1 MVNLIVLFLMLLLSG
16 CIFEDSNDGFNSPAL
31 IPQLNPEL
39 PDNYN
44 IIIST
49 IDEDGEPF
57 QSRSLEWGFISE
69 NAANK
74 FNLECEYDT
83 CSQWELGFEVEGDI
97 ELRAW
102 GYIDDGKYCSRH
114 FEGIKQVNSNPS
126 VKQIIELEVLYFA
139 TACE

>member
-1 MVNLIVLFLMLLLSG
+1 MINLLVLFLVLTLSG
-16 CIFEDSNDGFNSPAL
+16 CVFEDSNNGFNIKTL
-31 IPQLNPEL
+31 IPQLNPEI

-49 IDEDGEPF
+49 INENGEPF

-74 FNLECEYDT
+74 FKLECDFDT
-83 CSQWELGFEVEGDI
+83 CSQWEVGFEVEGNI
-97 ELRAW
+97 EIRAW
-102 GYIDDGKYCSRH
+102 GYIDSGKYCSRY
-114 FEGIKQVNSNPS
+114 FEGVKQVNSNPS
-126 VKQIIELEVLYFA
+126 VKQIIELEVVYFA